1 MVRVLAEEEMNWKFT
16 GKNGEFR
23 LEKAENNNR
32 LYFPLTN
39 EAGMMSAIT
48 PLLNGDIKTGQNT
61 FAMEPVSVDNLHN
74 NRSSRN
80 FWLLIDD
87 HKLWSAAGNSAKQ
100 ISQKYGE
107 AEAESTTVE
116 AGFLWHKIIRVNKK
130 YNLKSEIT
138 NFVPANNDKVELMQV
153 KITNNGDQARKIT
166 PTAAIPIYGRS
177 ADNLRD
183 HRHVTSLLHRTKTI
197 ENGVTVSPT
206 LSFDERGHKQ
216 NKAAYAVVGADQDG
230 KKPLGFYPVL
240 EDFIGRGGFLD
251 WPEAAAKKLDNYLKA
266 GEEIDGY
273 ESIGA
278 LRFGD
283 INLEPGEEKSYVM
296 AVVIEE
302 ENDDLI
308 DDAAHKYCSREKFE
322 SYLQENKDFWKRKL
336 DKLQFDSADNKFDQW
351 MRWVNLQPILRRIY
365 GCSFLPHHDYG
376 RGGRG
381 WRDLWQD
388 CLALLIMEPEG
399 VRETLLNNFAGVR
412 IDGTNATIIGSEPGE
427 FIADRNN
434 ISRVWMDHGA
444 WPFLTTKLYID
455 QSGDLDFLLEEQS
468 YFKDS
473 HTAFGNEIDENWNRE
488 AGNKLLDQED
498 NVYQGSI
505 LEHLL
510 VQHLTLF
517 FNVGDNNNLRLEGAD
532 WNDGLDMAE
541 ENGESVT
548 FTALYASNL
557 LEMAELLEG
566 LKSKKNIESIELA
579 QELKILFDS
588 LTDSADY
595 DSVEAKH
602 KLLDKYFDSYQ
613 TKISGS
619 KIEFKVEALIED
631 LERKADW
638 IIKHLR
644 KNEWIENEEGYKWF
658 NGYYDNDGQKLEG
671 DHPLGVRMTLTGQV
685 FPIMGNVASEA
696 QVEEIIKTA
705 DNYLKDD
712 QVGGYRLNTNFNEV
726 LMNMGRAYGFAYGH
740 KENGAMFSHM
750 AVMYSN
756 ALYKRGFA
764 EAGNEVISSIY
775 EQSINYQESKIYPGI
790 PEYINN
796 RGEGLYHYLT
806 GSASWLL
813 LTMVTQV
820 YGVRGELGDLVLD
833 PKLMQ
838 EDFDENGKAKIRTV
852 FADRV
857 LEISYHNSEQLN
869 YSDYEIKEVL
879 LDNQKIDFESR
890 DKSVIIDKS
899 ILTEK
904 AEAEKIKLEIKLK

>member
-1 MVRVLAEEEMNWKFT
+1 MVKVLAEEEMNWKFT

-23 LEKAENNNR
+23 LENADNNNR

-39 EAGMMSAIT
+39 EAGMMSAIS

-61 FAMEPVSVDNLHN
+61 FAMEPVSIDNLHN
-74 NRSSRN
+74 NRSARN

-87 HKLWSAAGNSAKQ
+87 QTLWSAAGNSAKQ
-100 ISQKYGE
+100 ISQKYSE

-116 AGFLWHKIIRVNKK
+116 AGFLWHKIIRINQE

-153 KITNNGDQARKIT
+153 KITNKGDKARKIT

-206 LSFDERGHKQ
+206 LSFDERGHKK
-216 NKAAYAVVGADQDG
+216 NKAAYAVVGADQSG
-230 KKPLGFYPVL
+230 KKPIGFYPVL

-251 WPEAAAKKLDNYLKA
+251 WPEAAAKKMDNYLEA
-266 GEEIDGY
+266 GAEIDGY

-278 LRFGD
+278 LRFED
-283 INLEPGEEKSYVM
+283 INLEPGEEKTYVL

-308 DDAAHKYCSREKFE
+308 ADAAKKYCSREKFE
-322 SYLQENKDFWKRKL
+322 NYLQENKDFWKKKL

-412 IDGTNATIIGSEPGE
+412 IDGTNATIIGSKPGE

-434 ISRVWMDHGA
+434 ISRVWMDHGS
-444 WPFLTTKLYID
+444 WPFLTTKLYLD
-455 QSGDLDFLLEEQS
+455 QSGDLDFLLEKQS

-473 HTAFGNEIDENWNRE
+473 HTAFGNQIDENWNRE
-488 AGNKLLDQED
+488 DGNKLLDQED
-498 NVYQGSI
+498 NIYQGSI

-557 LEMAELLEG
+557 LEMAEILEG
-566 LKSKKNIESIELA
+566 LKSKNKVETIELA
-579 QELKILFDS
+579 QELKILLDS
-588 LTDSADY
+588 LTESVNY
-595 DSVEAKH
+595 DSVAAKH
-602 KLLDKYFDSYQ
+602 EQLNKYFAAYDHKVAGKKNKFNIDS
-613 TKISGS
+613 
-619 KIEFKVEALIED
+619 LIND
-631 LERKADW
+631 LEEKANW
-638 IIKHLR
+638 IIKDLR
-644 KNEWIENEEGYKWF
+644 ENEWLENKEGYKWF
-658 NGYYDNDGQKLEG
+658 NGYYNNDSQRLEG
-671 DHPLGVRMTLTGQV
+671 DFDSGVRMTLTGQV
-685 FPIMGNVASEA
+685 FPIMGGVATED
-696 QVEEIIKTA
+696 QIEEIIKTA

-712 QVGGYRLNTNFNEV
+712 NVGGYRLNTNFNEV
-726 LMNMGRAYGFAYGH
+726 LMNMGRAYGFAFGH

-756 ALYKRGFA
+756 ALYQRGFA

-775 EQSINYQESKIYPGI
+775 NQCINFEESKIYPGI

-796 RGEGLYHYLT
+796 RGRGLYHYLT

-820 YGVRGELGDLVLD
+820 YGVRGKLGDLVLA
-833 PKLMQ
+833 PKLMPEQ
-838 EDFDENGKAKIRTV
+838 FDQAGKASISTI
-852 FADRV
+852 FADRD
-857 LEISYHNSEQLN
+857 LNITYSNPEKLSYQ
-869 YSDYEIKEVL
+869 DYEIKAVL
-879 LDNQKIDFESR
+879 LDDQEIEFELSEDEVLIER
-890 DKSVIIDKS
+890 DLLS
-899 ILTEK
+899 
-904 AEAEKIKLEIKLK
+904 

>member
-1 MVRVLAEEEMNWKFT
+1 MVKVLAEEKTNWKFT
-16 GKNGEFR
+16 GENGEFR
-23 LEKAENNNR
+23 LENADSNNR

-39 EAGMMSAIT
+39 EAGMMSAIS

-74 NRSSRN
+74 NRSARN

-87 HKLWSAAGNSAKQ
+87 QDLWSAAGNSAKQ
-100 ISQKYGE
+100 ISQKYNQ

-116 AGFLWHKIIRVNKK
+116 AGFLWHKIVRINKK
-130 YNLKSEIT
+130 YKLKSEIT
-138 NFVPANNDKVELMQV
+138 NFVPSNNDKVELMQV
-153 KITNNGDQARKIT
+153 KVTNNGKQTRKIT

-197 ENGVTVSPT
+197 ENGVTVSPS

-216 NKAAYAVVGADQDG
+216 NKTAYAVVGADQDG

-240 EDFIGRGGFLD
+240 EDFIGTGGFLD
-251 WPEAAAKKLDNYLKA
+251 WPEAAAKKLDNYLQPGA
-266 GEEIDGY
+266 EIDGY

-278 LRFGD
+278 LRFED
-283 INLEPGEEKSYVM
+283 VSLEPGAEKTYIM

-302 ENDDLI
+302 ENDNLI
-308 DDAAHKYCSREKFE
+308 ADAAQKYCSREKFE
-322 SYLQENKDFWKRKL
+322 NYLQENKDFWKKKL
-336 DKLQFDSADNKFDQW
+336 DKLQFNSADNKFDQW

-412 IDGTNATIIGSEPGE
+412 IDGTNATIIGSKPGE

-444 WPFLTTKLYID
+444 WPFLTTKLYLD
-455 QSGDLDFLLEEQS
+455 QSGDLEFLLEEQS
-468 YFKDS
+468 YFKDA
-473 HTAFGNEIDENWNRE
+473 HTAFGNQIDENWDPD

-498 NVYQGSI
+498 NIYQGTI

-510 VQHLTLF
+510 VQHLTIF

-566 LKSKKNIESIELA
+566 LKSKKNIESVKLA
-579 QELKILFDS
+579 QELKILLDS
-588 LTDSADY
+588 VKESVNY
-595 DSVEAKH
+595 DSVTAKH
-602 KLLDKYFDSYQ
+602 ELLAKYFASYQ
-613 TKISGS
+613 TKVSG
-619 KIEFKVEALIED
+619 KKTEIELDTLIED
-631 LERKADW
+631 LKHKAEW
-638 IIKHLR
+638 IIQHLR
-644 KNEWIENEEGYKWF
+644 KNEWIENKEGFKWF
-658 NGYYDNDGQKLEG
+658 NGYYDNDGQRLEG
-671 DHPLGVRMTLTGQV
+671 DHSLGVRMTLTGQV
-685 FPIMGNVASEA
+685 FSIMGNVASEA

-705 DNYLKDD
+705 DHYLKDD
-712 QVGGYRLNTNFNEV
+712 QVGGYRLNTNFKEV

-764 EAGNEVISSIY
+764 EAGNKVISSIY
-775 EQSINYQESKIYPGI
+775 KQSINYQESKIYPGI

-820 YGVRGELGDLVLD
+820 YGVRGDLGDLVLE
-833 PKLMQ
+833 PKLIP
-838 EDFDENGKAKIRTV
+838 EDFDENDKAEITTV
-852 FADRV
+852 FADRD
-857 LEISYHNSEQLN
+857 LEISYSNPDHLN
-869 YSDYEIKEVL
+869 YNDYEVKEVL
-879 LDNQKIDFESR
+879 LDNQKVDFKSR
-890 DKSVIIDKS
+890 GKSAVIARS

-904 AEAEKIKLEIKLK
+904 AEAKEIKLEIKLK

>member
-1 MVRVLAEEEMNWKFT
+1 MVKVLTEENTNWNFT

-23 LEKAENNNR
+23 LENADNNNR

-39 EAGMMSAIT
+39 EAGMMSAIS

-61 FAMEPVSVDNLHN
+61 FAMEPVSIDNLHN
-74 NRSSRN
+74 NRSARN
-80 FWLLIDD
+80 FWILIDD
-87 HKLWSAAGNSAKQ
+87 QSLWSAAGNSAKQ
-100 ISQKYGE
+100 TAQKYNE

-116 AGFLWHKIIRVNKK
+116 AGFLWHKIIRINQE
-130 YNLKSEIT
+130 YNLKSEII

-153 KITNNGDQARKIT
+153 KITNTGEQTRKIT

-216 NKAAYAVVGADQDG
+216 NEVSYAVVGADQDG
-230 KKPLGFYPVL
+230 KNPIGFYPVL

-251 WPEAAAKKLDNYLKA
+251 WPEAAAKKMDNYLQA
-266 GEEIDGY
+266 GAEIDGY

-278 LRFGD
+278 LRFQD
-283 INLEPGEEKSYVM
+283 INLEPGDQKTYVM

-308 DDAAHKYCSREKFE
+308 AEAAQKYCSREKFE
-322 SYLQENKDFWKRKL
+322 SYLQENKDFWKKKL

-351 MRWVNLQPILRRIY
+351 MRWVNLQPILRRIF

-444 WPFLTTKLYID
+444 WPFLTTKLYLD

-473 HTAFGNEIDENWNRE
+473 HTAFGNQIDENWNPE

-498 NVYQGSI
+498 NIYQGSI

-566 LKSKKNIESIELA
+566 LKSKRNIESVELA
-579 QELKILFDS
+579 QELKILLDS
-588 LTDSADY
+588 LTESVNYDSAA
-595 DSVEAKH
+595 AKH
-602 KLLDKYFDSYQ
+602 KLLAKYFASYQ
-613 TKISGS
+613 TKISG
-619 KIEFKVEALIED
+619 KKAEIELDTLIED
-631 LERKADW
+631 LKQKAEW

-644 KNEWIENEEGYKWF
+644 KNEWIENKEGYKWF
-658 NGYYDNDGQKLEG
+658 NGYYDNDGQRLEG

-705 DNYLKDD
+705 DHYLKDD

-775 EQSINYQESKIYPGI
+775 KQSINYQQSKIYPGI

-820 YGVRGELGDLVLD
+820 YGVRGDLGDLVLD
-833 PKLMQ
+833 PKLMPD
-838 EDFDENGKAKIRTV
+838 DFDQNTKAKITTV
-852 FADRV
+852 FADRN
-857 LEISYHNSEQLN
+857 LEISYYNPERLN
-869 YSDYEIKEVL
+869 YTDYEIEEVL
-879 LDNQKIDFESR
+879 LDNQKIDFEKR
-890 DKSVIIDKS
+890 DKSVRIKRN
-899 ILTEK
+899 ILTDK
-904 AEAEKIKLEIKLK
+904 TEAENIKLEIKLK